1 MRSKNNRSVLNDP
14 ALAYAAQPA
23 ADEVDG
29 MPGWTLA
36 ALREEVQRGI
46 DSGPSG
52 EFDFE
57 AFLKERHAAYAARK

>member
-1 MRSKNNRSVLNDP
+1 MSAKNKPGLFNDP
-14 ALAYAAQPA
+14 TLAYAAEPA
-23 ADEVDG
+23 VDEVEG
-29 MPGWTLA
+29 MPGWTLK
-36 ALREEVQRGI
+36 ALRAEVQRGI